1 MRPADISTPLRCWPA
16 LLLTPLLALGMQ
28 SLAYSLVTPSC
39 ARQSAA
45 ALHAVA
51 AAALLLA
58 LALTALAGL
67 AWRRA
72 AEVAQRR
79 GEALADREGPRDL
92 FLSRTATL
100 VGVFSSLTIVALW
113 IPLWLLSPCT

>member
-39 ARQSAA
+39 ARQSVV

-72 AEVAQRR
+72 AEVAQKD
-79 GEALADREGPRDL
+79 GEARTDREGPRDL
-92 FLSRTATL
+92 FLGRTATL
-100 VGVFSSLTIVALW
+100 VGAFSSLTIVALW
-113 IPLWLLSPCT
+113 IPMWLLSPCT